1 MLRCALLVAFLLAPA
16 GCGSRGIG
24 GRPGPSAAARASTP
38 AAGPRG
44 AGPVVPIDAAGI
56 RALVTRPGARA
67 TLVNVWA
74 SWCIPCREEFPALL
88 RVARAHAGG
97 GLRLVLVSA
106 DFDDQLPAVHRF
118 LSAQGVGDTSYLQ
131 SGDVQAFI
139 DGMDR
144 RWSGALPATFVYDR
158 AGRVTAFWEGAAD
171 EARFA
176 SAVEAALTSSPGR
189 EDPAP

>member
-1 MLRCALLVAFLLAPA
+1 MLRCALLVALLLAPA

-24 GRPGPSAAARASTP
+24 GRPGPEAAARASTP
-38 AAGPRG
+38 AAGPGR
-44 AGPVVPIDAAGI
+44 AGPVVPIDAPGI

-74 SWCIPCREEFPALL
+74 SWCMPCREEFPALL
-88 RVARAHAGG
+88 RVARAHAGE

-118 LSAQGVGDTSYLQ
+118 LSAHGVGDTSYLQ

-158 AGRVTAFWEGAAD
+158 AGRMTAFWEGAAD

>member
-1 MLRCALLVAFLLAPA
+1 MLRCALLVALLLAPA
-16 GCGSRGIG
+16 GCGPRGIG

-38 AAGPRG
+38 AAGPGR
-44 AGPVVPIDAAGI
+44 AGPVVPIDAPGI

-74 SWCIPCREEFPALL
+74 SWCMPCREEFPALL
-88 RVARAHAGG
+88 RVARAHAGE

-158 AGRVTAFWEGAAD
+158 AGHMTAFLEGAAD